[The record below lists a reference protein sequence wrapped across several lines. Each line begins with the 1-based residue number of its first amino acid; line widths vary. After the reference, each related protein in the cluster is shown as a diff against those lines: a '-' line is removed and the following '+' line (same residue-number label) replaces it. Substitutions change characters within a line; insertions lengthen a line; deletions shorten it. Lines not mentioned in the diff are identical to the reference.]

1 MTIRT
6 HISQIEY
13 QHLESELRAL
23 DDFEQ
28 HDEYLKR
35 VDFWTTESDDRNPY
49 LYADLCS
56 VKKATLTGLSLKI
69 RGRIE
74 SIAEP
79 TLITVTTPES
89 QTAQTEDLI
98 DPRMMDSAVVTIQDD
113 RGFFIDSFPIIN
125 HEITDK
131 INRLSR
137 LYTTFDFVGFIM
149 PRRVLTPAR
158 KLKNNVLNF
167 FIFDLL
173 PSESPL
179 QIIKAKKTEIVQTE
193 ARVNQHR
200 DSPGSLLN
208 YVKRQLV
215 ESIGIRGLD
224 KATQLDHSLDF
235 MILQALSD
243 GYEQARS
250 LSLKLHSLIIGSPAV
265 GKKLLTQAAKE
276 LNPVHQEGHP
286 GKLTPAGISGTA
298 ILQKGTWHSK
308 PGLIP
313 LAHQG
318 VFIVQDFH
326 SVDNRKKRE
335 IMPVLS
341 MVMEDG
347 VSKDTTAART
357 THYALTSVHFDINKR
372 SDVQLVE
379 DKTTVQQGLQRF
391 DDIGI
396 PMNVLTRFDFIIDI
410 KRDTVRQLETAKDMY
425 SGSRSSSRFRKPD
438 QQSDIMRQL
447 KVLIAYL
454 RSEIPEVEIPTII
467 SEYAGKK
474 YEMLIEVNRDQ
485 LQKLNLLGDFQTR
498 MVNSIDKL
506 VFAIARGD
514 ARSTAIKQDVDLAF
528 RFMETKMKF
537 IATLEPFT
545 IPQEWGSSPK
555 AEEIRRRQAFI
566 LDRFKGQEVT
576 VRQLYQDHQESYD
589 GPKVTEDT
597 IRADLEKITTKS
609 RHGYFKVPEK

>member
-1 MTIRT
+1 MTIRI

-28 HDEYLKR
+28 HDEYLRR
-35 VDFWTTESDDRNPY
+35 VDFWTRESDDRSPH

-56 VKKATLTGLSLKI
+56 IKKAVLTGLSLKI
-69 RGRIE
+69 RGRVE

-79 TLITVTTPES
+79 TLIDIAATETEIEHAEEEIYPKMMESTV
-89 QTAQTEDLI
+89 I
-98 DPRMMDSAVVTIQDD
+98 KIQDD
-113 RGFFIDSFPIIN
+113 RGFSIDSFPIIN
-125 HEITDK
+125 HEIMDK
-131 INRLSR
+131 VNRLSR
-137 LYTTFDFVGFIM
+137 MYTTFDFIGFIM

-167 FIFDLL
+167 FVVDLL
-173 PSESPL
+173 PSETPL
-179 QIIKAKKTEIVQTE
+179 QIIKAQRAEIVQAE
-193 ARVNQHR
+193 ALVNQHR
-200 DSPGSLLN
+200 DEPGGLLN
-208 YVKRQLV
+208 YIKHQLI

-243 GYEQARS
+243 GFEQERS
-250 LSLKLHSLIIGSPAV
+250 LSLKLHSLIIGAPAV

-276 LNPVHQEGHP
+276 LNPVYQDGHP

-298 ILQKGTWHSK
+298 VFRKGTWHSQ

-318 VFIVQDFH
+318 VFFVQDFH
-326 SVDNRKKRE
+326 SVDTRKKRE
-335 IMPVLS
+335 IIPVLS

-357 THYALTSVHFDINKR
+357 SHCALTAIHLDMNKR

-379 DKTTVQQGLQRF
+379 ERTGVKHGLQRF

-410 KRDTVRQLETAKDMY
+410 QRDTERQLKTAKDMY

-438 QQSDIMRQL
+438 QQSDVMRQL
-447 KVLIAYL
+447 KLLVAYL
-454 RSEIPEVEIPTII
+454 RSEFAEVVIPSRV
-467 SEYAGKK
+467 SKYAQEKH
-474 YEMLIEVNRDQ
+474 EQLIEVNRDQ
-485 LQKLNLLGDFQTR
+485 LRKLDVLGDFQTR

-506 VFAIARGD
+506 VFAIARGN
-514 ARSTAIKQDVDLAF
+514 ARAVAEKADVDQAF
-528 RFMETKMKF
+528 RFVRTKMDF
-537 IATLEPFT
+537 IASIEPFT
-545 IPQEWGSSPK
+545 VPEEWSRLPK
-555 AEEIRRRQAFI
+555 KEEVQRRWAFI
-566 LDRFKGQEVT
+566 LGRFAGQEVK
-576 VRQLYQDHQESYD
+576 VNQVYQDHLTGYE

-597 IRADLEKITTKS
+597 VRTDLEKIAVKS
-609 RHGYFKVPEK
+609 RHGYFQVPER